1 MKTFLRCF
9 WGAIYGFVLSYLVFV
24 QLNWF
29 DDHAV
34 IIVFAS
40 MGIVGI
46 SLILGYYTTKIFF
59 DD

>member
-24 QLNWF
+24 QLNWCNN
-29 DDHAV
+29 V
-34 IIVFAS
+34 ISIAFTS

-46 SLILGYYTTKIFF
+46 SLILGYYTTKILL
-59 DD
+59 DE